1 MDLHCNLFYS
11 YRGPDTRSVDRDRQL
26 ENNLTKALIN
36 TLDLGGKSVWRP
48 FLDALGLAKTSRAK
62 FLLQRRNLPSRAAAS
77 KRDRILLGISKQ
89 PSDWSPS
96 RRREIRYESLP
107 DAWVYGDTFAVLV
120 ESKVGDSDFS
130 PSQMESHRARLWQN
144 SGKAPKVVKKT
155 WQEIHCLFCDILT
168 SLTDGS
174 STDLLVRQFI
184 QFLEYSGMTGF
195 NGFRP
200 DHFDYFT
207 LHDDDDA
214 RRWVVDQVH
223 GLADRVKIGLRKVSS
238 FYEAAHVGQLP
249 LWRSDCWCGFGPEKG
264 AFKQVTH
271 QTMFLR
277 SDGIAVAVN
286 TERKPAAKRLKKLLR
301 DPESALLFRRALKEQ
316 HNLEPFDLLI
326 EERVYAGRP
335 RCFEYNRKMCLTS
348 SMLTTKVT
356 SDVAW
361 TAFRETIRLLPLP
374 YLKLQRL
381 IPRDRLLELSK
392 HNPSKAVD
400 RVATSMKR
408 NHKIV
413 EMLNK

>member
-36 TLDLGGKSVWRP
+36 TLELGGESVWRP
-48 FLDALGLAKTSRAK
+48 FLDALGLTKTSHAK
-62 FLLQRRNLPSRAAAS
+62 FLLQRRDLPSRAAAS
-77 KRDRILLGISKQ
+77 KRDRILLGISKE
-89 PSDWSPS
+89 PSNRSPS

-120 ESKVGDSDFS
+120 ESKVGDSDFL

-144 SGKAPKVVKKT
+144 GGKAPKVVKKT
-155 WQEIHCLFCDILT
+155 WQEIHRLFCDILP

-174 STDLLVRQFI
+174 STDLVVSQFI
-184 QFLEYSGMTGF
+184 QFLEYSGMTDF

-200 DHFDYFT
+200 DHFDYFI

-214 RRWVVDQVH
+214 RRWVRDQVD
-223 GLADRVKIGLRKVSS
+223 GIAAEVKKRLRKVSS
-238 FYEAAHVGQLP
+238 FYEAFHVGQLP
-249 LWRSDCWCGFGPEKG
+249 LDRSDCWCGFGPEKG
-264 AFKQVTH
+264 ARKLTH

-286 TERKPAAKRLKKLLR
+286 TELKPATERLKRVLR
-301 DPESALLFRRALKEQ
+301 DSESALLFRKALKEQ
-316 HNLEPFDLLI
+316 HKREPFELI
-326 EERVYAGRP
+326 IKERVYAGRP
-335 RCFEYNRKMCLTS
+335 RCFDYDLKMRLTS
-348 SMLTTKVT
+348 SMLTAKMT

-361 TAFRETIRLLPLP
+361 TTFTETIRLLPLP
-374 YLKLQRL
+374 YLKLERL
-381 IPRDRLLELSK
+381 IRRNELLELSK
-392 HNPSKAVD
+392 RDPAKAVE
-400 RVATSMKR
+400 RVVTSMKR
-408 NHKIV
+408 NHEIV